1 MHTIWHYVIN
11 PLQYWGCEFNN
22 RRDQNFAIQ
31 NIVNLDELPLLQK
44 FWRKLPNF
52 WGKLVHWFATISN
65 GLKVFWLLNKL
76 DERYLSSIALFHS
89 LRAPS
94 MSLFLS
100 TKVAP
105 RSSKASI
112 LSWSRSTLTSSRLTR
127 GSHLLADQLALPDQ
141 VLHDVQVT
149 CANNLFLIPFST
161 ILLLVIVVYGA
172 LKCHYSAIK

>member
-1 MHTIWHYVIN
+1 MNY
-11 PLQYWGCEFNN
+11 P
-22 RRDQNFAIQ
+22 
-31 NIVNLDELPLLQK
+31 
-44 FWRKLPNF
+44 FWRKSPTL
-52 WGKLVHWFATISN
+52 WGKCIHWLATFWN
-65 GLKVFWLLNKL
+65 WLKVFWRFNKK
-76 DERYLSSIALFHS
+76 DAWYLSSIALFHS

-149 CANNLFLIPFST
+149 CANNLFLSILNNFTARYFCLWRREMSSLFSHKMKPHVCK
-161 ILLLVIVVYGA
+161 L
-172 LKCHYSAIK
+172 CSAEKRECEKIWLDRRIWKYFG

>member
-1 MHTIWHYVIN
+1 MN
-11 PLQYWGCEFNN
+11 CP
-22 RRDQNFAIQ
+22 
-31 NIVNLDELPLLQK
+31 
-44 FWRKLPNF
+44 FWRKWPNF
-52 WGKLVHWFATISN
+52 WGKLIHWFATIWN
-65 GLKVFWLLNKL
+65 GLKVFWLLNKK
-76 DERYLSSIALFHS
+76 DERYLSSIALFQS

-149 CANNLFLIPFST
+149 CANNLFLT
-161 ILLLVIVVYGA
+161 ILNNFTARYFCLWRREMSSLFSHKMKPHVCK
-172 LKCHYSAIK
+172 LCSAEKRECEKIWLDRRIWKYFG